1 MGYTIGATR
10 GTGTSHLPGTL
21 PYFKW
26 AHVAQS
32 LVCFYF
38 FLTRMFEDILFD
50 VLTVGTCGI
59 NLPHFFIFN
68 KISLL
73 QNVFHLF
80 SLI

>member
-1 MGYTIGATR
+1 
-10 GTGTSHLPGTL
+10 
-21 PYFKW
+21 
-26 AHVAQS
+26 
-32 LVCFYF
+32 
-38 FLTRMFEDILFD
+38 MFEDILFD
-50 VLTVGTCGI
+50 VLTVRTCGL